1 MNDKKLKIMVVEDE
15 QTLQEAIVLKLKS
28 LQIDTVAFDSGQ
40 GAIDYL
46 MNLSSLNDLPD
57 LIWLDYYLKDLNGL
71 EFMRQ
76 LKQHNSLAKI
86 PVIVVSNSA
95 SPEKVK
101 KMYDLGAEKYF
112 LKAEKRLDEIVD
124 TIYGLLKEKQQ
135 EN

>member
-1 MNDKKLKIMVVEDE
+1 MIVEDE
-15 QTLQEAIVLKLKS
+15 QSLQEAITLKLKS
-28 LQIDTVAFDSGQ
+28 LGIETVAFASGQ
-40 GAIDYL
+40 EAIDYL
-46 MNLSSLNDLPD
+46 KNLSSLNDLPD

-112 LKAEKRLDEIVD
+112 LKAEKRLDEMVEV
-124 TIYGLLKEKQQ
+124 IYQLLKERGKAQ
-135 EN
+135 ENG